1 MKEILLTPDKL
12 RDLDLDAF
20 AEELERQ
27 EYGNKRTTLYDIRD
41 ELFGPY
47 KERRSPFTPLTQV
60 QSLYTCSECVL
71 IGYTCVFIHV
81 HLFWKLFYECRY
93 MYMYCSMVELC

>member
-1 MKEILLTPDKL
+1 MLLFLSSCIISLSFAIIRDKLLSQTGDDTNPSSAVEDILVAPEKL

-41 ELFGPY
+41 ELFGPF
-47 KERRSPFTPLTQV
+47 KERREAYAPLSQV
-60 QSLYTCSECVL
+60 QRSSLL
-71 IGYTCVFIHV
+71 
-81 HLFWKLFYECRY
+81 
-93 MYMYCSMVELC
+93 